1 MTQRFFIPNEKGI
14 EQILS
19 SAAMQAAVTGNAET
33 IAAALRAERP
43 DLDVLVQDFAFT
55 PTKRAK
61 GRRAAS
67 SVWLLHPAAKRM
79 QAADGIMT
87 RAAAQAGLEVTDK
100 T

>member
-1 MTQRFFIPNEKGI
+1 MTQRYFIPDEKGI
-14 EQILS
+14 EQLLS
-19 SAAMQAAVTGNAET
+19 STAMQTAVTGLAENV
-33 IAAALRAERP
+33 ASALRAERP
-43 DLDVLVQDFAFT
+43 DLDVLVQNFEFT

-67 SVWLLHPAAKRM
+67 SVWVLHPAAKRM